1 MKHCDHLHWQLLLS
15 AVKGFVV
22 LRSKARQRSDSGS
35 VLYRRTMFSHRKVQ
49 TMSVFISLIRMR
61 SKRDIKMGRLCTP
74 GGAVLGI
81 VGGGCD
87 VPFFKW

>member
-1 MKHCDHLHWQLLLS
+1 MKHCDHLHWKLILS

-49 TMSVFISLIRMR
+49 TMSVFI
-61 SKRDIKMGRLCTP
+61 KRFCLLFYFCILNHIISFVTFRIW
-74 GGAVLGI
+74 V
-81 VGGGCD
+81 
-87 VPFFKW
+87 

>member
-1 MKHCDHLHWQLLLS
+1 MKHCDHLHWKLLLS

-49 TMSVFISLIRMR
+49 TMSVFIINGLFI
-61 SKRDIKMGRLCTP
+61 
-74 GGAVLGI
+74 VLLLYTKSYHI
-81 VGGGCD
+81 ICYI
-87 VPFFKW
+87 

>member
-1 MKHCDHLHWQLLLS
+1 MKHCDHLHWKLLLS

-49 TMSVFISLIRMR
+49 TMSVFIINHLHQCRCGVNFL
-61 SKRDIKMGRLCTP
+61 RDLKCETL
-74 GGAVLGI
+74 
-81 VGGGCD
+81 
-87 VPFFKW
+87 